1 LETMQLKY
9 SEQAEQ
15 NGVFVIGSCGF
26 DSIPSDLGGAAVHK
40 AMEGP
45 VNKVSRKSKFLTVIF
60 VNEFD
65 CSLVHLGSDPIL
77 C

>member
-1 LETMQLKY
+1 MKY

-26 DSIPSDLGGAAVHK
+26 DSIPSDLGGAAVHR

-45 VNKVSRKSKFLTVIF
+45 VNKVNRADK
-60 VNEFD
+60 
-65 CSLVHLGSDPIL
+65 
-77 C
+77 

>member
-1 LETMQLKY
+1 MKY

-26 DSIPSDLGGAAVHK
+26 DSIPSDLGGAAVHR

-45 VNKVSRKSKFLTVIF
+45 VNKVNRAHKYF
-60 VNEFD
+60 N
-65 CSLVHLGSDPIL
+65 HL
-77 C
+77 